1 MQKQLS
7 AAVQKI
13 LLVSQRDEMTGSEI
27 YHTMARREKNPKNR
41 DVLMRMANEER
52 EHAAVWQTYTK
63 RDIGPNRIKV
73 AWFCFVALILGYTF
87 VLKLIQ
93 KDEADAVA
101 RYQLILD
108 ELPEAVDIQRDEQQH
123 ECELIDMLDEERLQY
138 VGAMV
143 LGLND
148 ALVELT
154 GTMAG
159 LTFALMNT
167 RIVALS
173 GIITGV
179 AATLSMAASNYLAE
193 RADNNP
199 KAFTS
204 SLFTGFAYLITVFLL
219 VLPYLLL
226 PVHAYVW
233 ALVCM
238 IGVVVFVILFFNYYI
253 SVARS
258 EPFFKRFLEM
268 AGISLSVAV
277 IAFLIG
283 LAAKALLG
291 VDVG

>member
-1 MQKQLS
+1 MDKRLS
-7 AAVQKI
+7 AAVLKI
-13 LLVSQRDEMTGSEI
+13 LLISQRDEVTGSRI
-27 YHTMARREKNPKNR
+27 YANMAKREKNPKNR
-41 DVLMRMANEER
+41 ELLARMADEES
-52 EHAAVWQTYTK
+52 EHAAVWRNYTK
-63 RDIGPNRIKV
+63 RDVKADGLKV
-73 AWFCFVALILGYTF
+73 LWFSALSVLLGYTF

-93 KDEADAVA
+93 KDEMAAISRYERILGEVPEVA
-101 RYQLILD
+101 GIQKD
-108 ELPEAVDIQRDEQQH
+108 EKEH
-123 ECELIDMLDEERLQY
+123 ECELINMLDEERLQY

-154 GTMAG
+154 GAMAG
-159 LTFALMNT
+159 LTFALMDT

-193 RADNNP
+193 RADGNP

-204 SLFTGFAYLITVFLL
+204 SLFTGFAYLVTVFLL

-226 PVHAYVW
+226 PAHAYVI
-233 ALVCM
+233 ALICM
-238 IGVVVFVILFFNYYI
+238 IGVVIFVILIFNYYI
-253 SVARS
+253 AIARS
-258 EPFFKRFLEM
+258 EAFLRRFLEM
-268 AGISLSVAV
+268 AAISLSVAV

>member
-1 MQKQLS
+1 MQIRLNKT
-7 AAVQKI
+7 VIKV
-13 LLVSQRDEMTGSEI
+13 LLESQRDEMTGSEI
-27 YHTMARREKNPKNR
+27 YENMAKREKNVQNR
-41 DVLMRMANEER
+41 DLLFRMAAEER
-52 EHAAVWQTYTK
+52 EHAVVWQGYTK
-63 RDIGPNRIKV
+63 KEVKPNRLKV
-73 AWFCFVALILGYTF
+73 AWFCMLSIVLGYTF

-93 KDEADAVA
+93 KDELGAIS
-101 RYQLILD
+101 RYESILK
-108 ELPEAVDIQRDEQQH
+108 ELPEVVDIQADEKEH
-123 ECELIDMLDEERLQY
+123 ECELIRMLDEERLQY

-173 GIITGV
+173 GIITGA

-193 RADNNP
+193 RANNNP

-204 SLFTGFAYLITVFLL
+204 SLFTGTAYLVTVMLL
-219 VLPYLLL
+219 VLPYLIL
-226 PVHAYVW
+226 PVEAYVV

-253 SVARS
+253 AVARS
-258 EPFFKRFLEM
+258 EAFFKRFAEM
-268 AGISLSVAV
+268 ALISLSVAV

-283 LAAKALLG
+283 LVAKAWLG